1 MVDPKTVAP
10 SRRSSVARGLAYALV
25 LPLLSSA
32 CAGGGARAGY
42 REHYEAGRYDLAY
55 ASAQAA
61 AGSPGAVSEAALVA
75 GLSAEATR
83 DDARARLWLEPIAR
97 ATSGLAPR
105 ARAGLALIERRTG
118 DPLTAARE
126 LEAVSVQLTGHDARE
141 AARVSAEAYDRAGR
155 PDDARRMRDRTAG
168 AGVGAASTGGTG
180 MYHLQLG
187 AYSTRGRA
195 EQRLAEV
202 RAAVR
207 TAGLGEP
214 RIEIGAREG
223 RVLYLLHAGRFQSA
237 EDAERAR
244 RTLGVSAIVSS
255 GV

>member
-1 MVDPKTVAP
+1 MVDPTAVASP
-10 SRRSSVARGLAYALV
+10 RRRSLARVLACALV
-25 LPLLSSA
+25 LPLWVSA

-61 AGSPGAVSEAALVA
+61 AGAPGAVSEAALVA
-75 GLSAEATR
+75 GLSAEASR

-97 ATSGLAPR
+97 ASSGLAPR

-141 AARVSAEAYDRAGR
+141 AARVSAEAYERAGR
-155 PDDARRMRDRTAG
+155 PDDARRMKDRAAG
-168 AGVGAASTGGTG
+168 ATPAPATIGGVGP
-180 MYHLQLG
+180 YRLQLG

-223 RVLYLLHAGRFQSA
+223 RVLYLLHAGRFNSA
-237 EDAERAR
+237 DEAEQAR